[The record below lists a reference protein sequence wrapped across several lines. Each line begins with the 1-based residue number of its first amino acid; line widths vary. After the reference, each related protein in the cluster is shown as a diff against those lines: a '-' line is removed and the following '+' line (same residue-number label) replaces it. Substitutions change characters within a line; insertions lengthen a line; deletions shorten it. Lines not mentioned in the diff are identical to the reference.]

1 MDLVSIIVPVYNA
14 EKFVARCVG
23 SLTGQSYGNLEII
36 LVNDGSRDASGAIC
50 LKLQTEDPRITY
62 IEQDNLGAG
71 GARNMGLGVATGE
84 YVLFVDADDWLA
96 KDAVET
102 FISVAKKEGSD
113 FVIMEAM
120 EETATGLVYKPEKKL
135 EQLSSGEILDALLVN
150 AISNHVTRRLF
161 KRSLWD
167 GVKFPEKLIYQDLY
181 VLPHVA
187 IKAKKIIYRAQ
198 PVYFYNRINAN
209 ANTSYLRDFRV
220 FNRYSKVLAYA
231 EHEKVG
237 RELGDEKV
245 ITWAVNR
252 GLHETVKAFC
262 VECAYPALT
271 DSQKEELKGYAA
283 MRGEGISNLSL
294 KDRLLLKSALKEGFL
309 CKIYGCI
316 LRLLHILKLR

>member
-14 EKFVARCVG
+14 ERFVARCVG
-23 SLTGQSYGNLEII
+23 SLTGQSYGRLEII
-36 LVNDGSRDASGAIC
+36 LVNDGSQDASGAIC

-62 IEQDNLGAG
+62 IEQENLGAG
-71 GARNMGLGVATGE
+71 GARNTGLGVASGE

-102 FISVAKKEGSD
+102 FLSVAKKENSD

-120 EETATGLVYKPEKKL
+120 EETASGLVYQPEKKL

-161 KRSLWD
+161 ERRLWN

-198 PVYFYNRINAN
+198 PVYFYNRINEK

-220 FNRYSKVLAYA
+220 FNRYSKVFAYA

-237 RELGDEKV
+237 RELGDERV
-245 ITWAVNR
+245 IAWAVNR

-262 VECAYPALT
+262 IDYAYPALT
-271 DSQKEELKGYAA
+271 QSQKEELKSYASL
-283 MRGEGISNLSL
+283 RSEGISGMSF
-294 KDRLLLKSALKEGFL
+294 KDRLLLKSALGKGFFCRL
-309 CKIYGCI
+309 YGRI
-316 LRLLHILKLR
+316 LRLLHMLKLR